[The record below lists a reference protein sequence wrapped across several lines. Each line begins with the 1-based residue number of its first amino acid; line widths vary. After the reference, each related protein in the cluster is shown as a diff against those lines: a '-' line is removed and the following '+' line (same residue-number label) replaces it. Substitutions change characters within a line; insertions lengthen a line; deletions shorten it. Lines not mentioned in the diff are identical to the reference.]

1 MSNLARVIH
10 TRPAN
15 PALAR
20 SPQVSEQKL
29 RVAAYARVSTDAE
42 EQLSSYHAQIAYY
55 TQKIQ
60 SNPNWT
66 LSGIFADEGLSG
78 TSIRKRDE
86 FNKLIALCKRGK
98 VDLILV
104 KSISRFARNTLD
116 CIDHVR
122 KLKTMGVGVHFE
134 EQNINTLTMD
144 SEMVLTMLSA
154 FAQAESES
162 ISANVKWGKRHA
174 LKQGKVPF
182 QYKRTL
188 GYERGEDDKPKIVPE
203 QADIVRRIFGS
214 FLAGYSVTKIK
225 EELEAEQVPSATGK
239 PIWSTAVINYML
251 RNEKYIGDALLQKT
265 FTVDC
270 ISKQVKKNNGEVAQY
285 YIENNHEAII
295 PKDMFLRVQ
304 EELARRSSKR
314 RVSSKALTE
323 RGKYSS
329 KHALTGLLVCGDCGT
344 NYRRVTWSKNGKKKG
359 MWRCMNRLEN
369 GPTYCK
375 ESPSLEETRLY
386 DAIKESLN
394 RILDLRDEVL
404 ETIEDTLQIALAG
417 GKNPLDRLATQQEI
431 SRLEENAN
439 NLLKLAKDS
448 GDAAHYFDA
457 PLAAI
462 YEQRIALLA
471 KLAEAEKQRAKASAS
486 SAKLERLMASIRNAP
501 PHLEEYSE
509 EMVREIVEQVQVL
522 DAERLIVTLKGGME
536 IEACITPNGVAV

>member
-42 EQLSSYHAQIAYY
+42 EQLTSYHAQIAYY

-78 TSIRKRDE
+78 TSIKKRDE

-122 KLKTMGVGVHFE
+122 KLKAMGVGVHFE

-162 ISANVKWGKRHA
+162 ISANVRWGKRHA
-174 LKQGKVPF
+174 MKQGKVPF
-182 QYKRTL
+182 QYKQIL
-188 GYERGEDDKPKIVPE
+188 GYERGEDDKPKIVQE

-214 FLAGYSVTKIK
+214 FLAGYSIGKIK
-225 EELEAEQVPSATGK
+225 QELETEGILSPTGK
-239 PIWSTAVINYML
+239 VMWSQSRLHYML
-251 RNEKYIGDALLQKT
+251 QNEKYIGDALLQKT
-265 FTVDC
+265 YVVDC

-295 PKDMFLRVQ
+295 PKDIFLRVQ

-314 RVSSKALTE
+314 RISGKAQTE

-329 KHALTGLLVCGDCGT
+329 KYALTELLVCGDCGT
-344 NYRRVTWSKNGKKKG
+344 HYRRVTWARGGKKKIV
-359 MWRCMNRLEN
+359 WRCINRLEN
-369 GPTYCK
+369 GPTHCK
-375 ESPSLEETRLY
+375 ESPTIEEGKLH
-386 DAIKESLN
+386 DAIKESLS
-394 RILDLRDEVL
+394 RILDLRGEVIITL
-404 ETIEDTLQIALAG
+404 EDTLQLALAG
-417 GKNPLDRLATQQEI
+417 GKNPLDRLAAEQEI
-431 SRLEENAN
+431 TILEERAN
-439 NLLKLAKDS
+439 YLLQLAKDS
-448 GDAAHYFDA
+448 GDGAHYFDA
-457 PLAAI
+457 PLAEI
-462 YEQRIALLA
+462 YEQRTALLD
-471 KLAEAEKQRAKASAS
+471 KLAEDEKQRAKASAS
-486 SAKLERLMASIRNAP
+486 SAKLERLITSIRNAP
-501 PHLEEYSE
+501 AHLEEYSE
-509 EMVREIVEQVQVL
+509 EVTRELVEQVRVL
-522 DAERLIVTLKGGME
+522 DAEHLIMTLKGGME
-536 IEACITPNGVAV
+536 IEACIIPNEVPA

>member
-42 EQLSSYHAQIAYY
+42 EQLTSYHAQIAYY

-78 TSIRKRDE
+78 TSTRKRDE
-86 FNKLIALCKRGK
+86 FNKLIAICKKGK

-122 KLKTMGVGVHFE
+122 KLKAMGVGVHFE

-182 QYKRTL
+182 QYKRIL

-214 FLAGYSVTKIK
+214 FLAGYSIGKIK
-225 EELEAEQVPSATGK
+225 LELETEGLPSPTGK
-239 PIWSTAVINYML
+239 AAWSQSRLHYML
-251 RNEKYIGDALLQKT
+251 QNEKYIGDALLQKT
-265 FTVDC
+265 YIVDC

-314 RVSSKALTE
+314 RVSGKAQTE

-329 KHALTGLLVCGDCGT
+329 KYALTELLVCGDCGT
-344 NYRRVTWSKNGKKKG
+344 HYRRVTWARGGKKKIV
-359 MWRCMNRLEN
+359 WRCINRLEN
-369 GPTYCK
+369 GPTHCK
-375 ESPSLEETRLY
+375 ESPTIEEGKLH
-386 DAIKESLN
+386 DAIKSSLN
-394 RILDLRDEVL
+394 HILDLRDEVIITL
-404 ETIEDTLQIALAG
+404 EETLQIALSG
-417 GKNPLDRLATQQEI
+417 GKSPLDRLATQQEI

-439 NLLKLAKDS
+439 NLLQLAKDS
-448 GDAAHYFDA
+448 GDGAHYFDA
-457 PLAAI
+457 PLAEI
-462 YEQRIALLA
+462 YEQRTALLD
-471 KLAEAEKQRAKASAS
+471 KLDEDEKQRGKASAS
-486 SAKLERLMASIRNAP
+486 SAKLERLIASIQNAP
-501 PHLEEYSE
+501 AHLEEYSE
-509 EMVREIVEQVQVL
+509 EVTRELVEQVRVL

-536 IEACITPNGVAV
+536 IEANTL